1 MKGMKISKLMVS
13 MLLSVTC
20 LAGCKWNG
28 SSGNNN
34 SSDPIYV
41 DNGQSTTVDLPYQVV
56 SDKYFVKSGE
66 TDYVIVIP
74 ENSDD
79 ILKTASQELRNFFN
93 EATGVRPAV
102 YTDADELPQGAKIIS
117 LGETKQLSER
127 IEGGAT
133 PVSGGY
139 RMVTDEEDLFI
150 KGGDSY
156 GTLWGVYDLLGYM
169 FNYEFYKKD
178 IYDIDHNVSEL
189 NFFTIDDTVTPNIP
203 IRAGYSALSEYNS
216 SITSLRYRLQSER
229 TIAAGEFHNS
239 FVVLDPAK
247 YNNSNDPENY
257 HPKWYTA
264 SVDQLCYTARGD
276 ANEYEKMTDTASEYF
291 VEMLEAQPSKTY
303 VFFQMQDTRTWCECT
318 ACKEAET
325 KYQAKSAAMLIAC
338 QDIHEKIMADL
349 SAKGDDR
356 FIKVVPFLYHSTE
369 SLPVVLDQTTGEYKL
384 SDPSLDFSGV
394 APMWANLSTKKHAS
408 AYQDEDNKAA
418 LIMLDKL
425 NTAFDDFW
433 VWDYGIN
440 FADYLL
446 PFNVFSIMSEDFS
459 LLEDYNVG
467 FHMYQCDHSA
477 LNSTGFG
484 ALKLYLISELSWNSN
499 QDVEELTDNFFNA
512 VYGDGAE
519 SMKAIYDQYRALAA
533 YNSVD
538 HGETLAWDQS
548 YSSETMLSKTY
559 FPKGLLKAWLQELDS
574 ALQSIEYL
582 KTADPLQY
590 EIYEKNISADGIF
603 VRYIY
608 AMLYMEGDND
618 ENVNFKIDL
627 YRDVERL
634 NFYQV
639 SEGGG
644 IWNLAVSLGISS
656 YLG

>member
-1 MKGMKISKLMVS
+1 MKDRKIGKLMVA

-20 LAGCKWNG
+20 LAGCKSNG
-28 SSGNNN
+28 GANNN

-41 DNGQSTTVDLPYQVV
+41 DNGQGTIEDLPYQIV
-56 SDKYFVKSGE
+56 SDKYFVKSGT

-93 EATGVRPAV
+93 EATGIRPAV
-102 YTDADELPQGAKIIS
+102 YTDVDELPNDVQIIS
-117 LGETKQLSER
+117 LGQTKQFLER
-127 IEGGAT
+127 IEGGEI

-169 FNYEFYKKD
+169 FDYEFYKKD
-178 IYDIDHNVSEL
+178 VYEIDHNVTEL
-189 NFFTIDDTVTPNIP
+189 NFFTIDETVAPNIP

-229 TIAAGEFHNS
+229 TITAGEFHNS
-239 FVVLDPAK
+239 FIVLDPAK
-247 YNNSNDPENY
+247 YNNVEDSENY
-257 HPKWYTA
+257 HPMWYTA

-276 ANEYEKMTDTASEYF
+276 ENEYEEMIDTASEYF
-291 VEMLEAQPSKTY
+291 LGLLEAQPSKTH

-325 KYQAKSAAMLIAC
+325 KYQARSAAMLIAC
-338 QDIHEKIMADL
+338 HDIHEKIMAKL
-349 SAKGDDR
+349 SEKGDDR
-356 FIKVVPFLYHSTE
+356 YIKVVPFLYHSTE
-369 SLPVVLDQTTGEYKL
+369 SLPVVLDSETGEYKL

-425 NTAFDDFW
+425 NVAFDDFW

-477 LNSTGFG
+477 FNSTGFG
-484 ALKLYLISELSWNSN
+484 ALKLYLISELAWNAN
-499 QDVEELTDNFFNA
+499 QDIEELTDNFFNA
-512 VYGDGAE
+512 VYGDGAKA
-519 SMKAIYDQYRALAA
+519 MKKIYDEYRVLAA

-538 HGETLAWDQS
+538 HGETLAWSQTV
-548 YSSETMLSKTY
+548 YSETMLSKTY
-559 FPKGLLKAWLQELDS
+559 FPKGVVKAWLQDLDS

-582 KTADPLQY
+582 KTTNPLQY

-603 VRYIY
+603 ARYIY
-608 AMLYMEGDND
+608 ARLYMESDTD
-618 ENVNFKIDL
+618 ENVNFKINL

-634 NFYQV
+634 NFHEIR
-639 SEGGG
+639 EGSG
-644 IWNLAVSLGISS
+644 IWNLAVSLGIAS

>member
-1 MKGMKISKLMVS
+1 MKDRKIGKLMVA

-20 LAGCKWNG
+20 LAGCKSNG
-28 SSGNNN
+28 GANNN
-34 SSDPIYV
+34 SSDPIYI
-41 DNGQSTTVDLPYQVV
+41 DNGQGTKEDLPYQIV
-56 SDKYFVKSGE
+56 SDKYFVKSGA

-93 EATGVRPAV
+93 EATGIRPAV
-102 YTDADELPQGAKIIS
+102 YTDVDELPNDVQIIS
-117 LGETKQLSER
+117 LGQTKPFSER
-127 IEGGAT
+127 IEGGEI

-169 FNYEFYKKD
+169 FDYEFYKKD
-178 IYDIDHNVSEL
+178 VYEIDHNVTEL
-189 NFFTIDDTVTPNIP
+189 NFFTIDETVAPNIP

-229 TIAAGEFHNS
+229 TITAGEFHNS
-239 FVVLDPAK
+239 FIVLDPAK
-247 YNNSNDPENY
+247 YNNVEDSENY
-257 HPKWYTA
+257 HPMWYTA

-276 ANEYEKMTDTASEYF
+276 ENEYEEMIDTASEYF
-291 VEMLEAQPSKTY
+291 VGLLEAQPSKTH

-325 KYQAKSAAMLIAC
+325 KYQARSAAMLIAC
-338 QDIHEKIMADL
+338 HDIHEKIMAKL
-349 SAKGDDR
+349 SEKGDDR
-356 FIKVVPFLYHSTE
+356 YIKVVPFLYHSTE
-369 SLPVVLDQTTGEYKL
+369 SLPVVLDSETGEYKL

-425 NTAFDDFW
+425 NVAFDDFW

-477 LNSTGFG
+477 FNSTGFG
-484 ALKLYLISELSWNSN
+484 ALKLYLISELAWNAN
-499 QDVEELTDNFFNA
+499 QDIEELTDNFFNA
-512 VYGDGAE
+512 VYGDGAKA
-519 SMKAIYDQYRALAA
+519 MKKIYDEYRVLAA

-538 HGETLAWDQS
+538 HGETLAWSQTV
-548 YSSETMLSKTY
+548 YSETMLSKTY
-559 FPKGLLKAWLQELDS
+559 FPKGVVKAWLQDLDS

-582 KTADPLQY
+582 KTTNPLQY

-603 VRYIY
+603 ARYIY
-608 AMLYMEGDND
+608 ARLYMESDTD
-618 ENVNFKIDL
+618 ENVNFKINL

-634 NFYQV
+634 NFHEIR
-639 SEGGG
+639 EGSG
-644 IWNLAVSLGISS
+644 IWNLAVSLGIAS

>member
-1 MKGMKISKLMVS
+1 MKDRKIGKLMVA

-20 LAGCKWNG
+20 LAGCKSNG
-28 SSGNNN
+28 GANNN
-34 SSDPIYV
+34 SSDPIYI
-41 DNGQSTTVDLPYQVV
+41 DNGQGTKEDLPYQIV
-56 SDKYFVKSGE
+56 SDKYFVKSGT

-93 EATGVRPAV
+93 EATGIRPAV
-102 YTDADELPQGAKIIS
+102 YTDVDELPNDVQIIS
-117 LGETKQLSER
+117 LGQTKQFLER
-127 IEGGAT
+127 IEGGEI

-169 FNYEFYKKD
+169 FDYEFYKKD
-178 IYDIDHNVSEL
+178 VYEIDHNVTEL
-189 NFFTIDDTVTPNIP
+189 NFFTIDETVAPNIP

-229 TIAAGEFHNS
+229 TITAGEFHNS
-239 FVVLDPAK
+239 FIVLDPAK
-247 YNNSNDPENY
+247 YNNVEDSENY
-257 HPKWYTA
+257 HPMWYTA

-276 ANEYEKMTDTASEYF
+276 ENEYEEMIDTASEYF
-291 VEMLEAQPSKTY
+291 VGLLEAQPSKTH

-325 KYQAKSAAMLIAC
+325 KYQARSAAMLIAC
-338 QDIHEKIMADL
+338 HDIHEKIMAKL
-349 SAKGDDR
+349 SEKGDDR
-356 FIKVVPFLYHSTE
+356 YIKVVPFLYHSTE
-369 SLPVVLDQTTGEYKL
+369 SLPVVLDSETGEYKL

-425 NTAFDDFW
+425 NVAFDDFW

-477 LNSTGFG
+477 FNSTGFG
-484 ALKLYLISELSWNSN
+484 ALKLYLISELAWNAN
-499 QDVEELTDNFFNA
+499 QDIEELTDNFFNA
-512 VYGDGAE
+512 VYGDGAKA
-519 SMKAIYDQYRALAA
+519 MKKIYDEYRVLAA

-538 HGETLAWDQS
+538 HGETLAWSQTV
-548 YSSETMLSKTY
+548 YSETMLSKTY
-559 FPKGLLKAWLQELDS
+559 FPKGVVKAWLQDLDS

-582 KTADPLQY
+582 KTTNPLQY
-590 EIYEKNISADGIF
+590 EIYEKNIKLQKIF
-603 VRYIY
+603 
-608 AMLYMEGDND
+608 
-618 ENVNFKIDL
+618 
-627 YRDVERL
+627 
-634 NFYQV
+634 
-639 SEGGG
+639 
-644 IWNLAVSLGISS
+644 
-656 YLG
+656 

>member
-1 MKGMKISKLMVS
+1 MKDRKIGKLMVA

-20 LAGCKWNG
+20 LAGCKSNG
-28 SSGNNN
+28 GANNN

-41 DNGQSTTVDLPYQVV
+41 DNGQGTTEDLPYQIV
-56 SDKYFVKSGE
+56 SDKYFVKSGA

-102 YTDADELPQGAKIIS
+102 YTDVDELPTDVQIIS
-117 LGETKQLSER
+117 LGQTRQFAER
-127 IEGGAT
+127 IKGGEI

-139 RMVTDEEDLFI
+139 RMVTDGEDVFI

-156 GTLWGVYDLLGYM
+156 GALWGVYDLLGYM
-169 FNYEFYKKD
+169 FDYEFYKKD
-178 IYDIDHNVSEL
+178 VYEIDHNVTEL
-189 NFFTIDDTVTPNIP
+189 NFFTIDETVAPNIP

-229 TIAAGEFHNS
+229 TITAGEFHNS
-239 FVVLDPAK
+239 FIVLDPAK
-247 YNNSNDPENY
+247 YNNVEDSENY
-257 HPKWYTA
+257 HPMWYTA

-276 ANEYEKMTDTASEYF
+276 KNEYEEMTDAASEYF
-291 VEMLEAQPSKTY
+291 VELLETQPSKTH

-325 KYQAKSAAMLIAC
+325 KYQARSAAMLIAC
-338 QDIHEKIMADL
+338 HDIHEKIMAKL
-349 SAKGDDR
+349 SEKGDDR
-356 FIKVVPFLYHSTE
+356 YIKVVPFLYHSTE
-369 SLPVVLDQTTGEYKL
+369 SLPVVLDGETGEYKL

-394 APMWANLSTKKHAS
+394 TPMWANLSTKKHAS

-418 LIMLDKL
+418 LMMLDKL
-425 NTAFDDFW
+425 NVAFDDFW
-433 VWDYGIN
+433 VWDYGVN
-440 FADYLL
+440 FSDYLL

-477 LNSTGFG
+477 FNSTGFG
-484 ALKLYLISELSWNSN
+484 ALKLYLISELSWDAN
-499 QDVEELTDNFFNA
+499 QDIEELTDNFFNA
-512 VYGDGAE
+512 VYGDGAKA
-519 SMKAIYDQYRALAA
+519 MKKIYDEYRVLAA

-538 HGETLAWDQS
+538 HGEILAWNQTV
-548 YSSETMLSKTY
+548 YAETMLNKTY
-559 FPKGLLKAWLQELDS
+559 FPKGVVKAWLQDLDA

-582 KTADPLQY
+582 KTTNPLQY

-603 VRYIY
+603 ARYIY
-608 AMLYMEGDND
+608 ARLYMESDND
-618 ENVNFKIDL
+618 ENVNFKINL

-634 NFYQV
+634 NFHEV
-639 SEGGG
+639 REGGG
-644 IWNLAVSLGISS
+644 IWNLAVSLGIAS

>member
-1 MKGMKISKLMVS
+1 MKDRKIGKLMVA

-20 LAGCKWNG
+20 LAGCKSNG
-28 SSGNNN
+28 GANNN
-34 SSDPIYV
+34 SSDPIYI
-41 DNGQSTTVDLPYQVV
+41 DNGQGTKEDLPYQIV
-56 SDKYFVKSGE
+56 SDKYFVKSGT

-102 YTDADELPQGAKIIS
+102 YTDVDELPNDVQMIS
-117 LGETKQLSER
+117 LGQTKQFAER
-127 IEGGAT
+127 IRGGET

-139 RMVTDEEDLFI
+139 RMVTDGEDLFI

-156 GTLWGVYDLLGYM
+156 GTLWGVYDLLDYM

-178 IYDIDHNVSEL
+178 VYEIDHNVTEL
-189 NFFTIDDTVTPNIP
+189 NFFTIDETVAPNIP

-229 TIAAGEFHNS
+229 TITAGEFHNS
-239 FVVLDPAK
+239 FIVLDPAK
-247 YNNSNDPENY
+247 YNNVEDSENY
-257 HPKWYTA
+257 HPMWYTA

-276 ANEYEKMTDTASEYF
+276 ENEYEEMIDTASEYF
-291 VEMLEAQPSKTY
+291 VGLLEAQPSKTH

-325 KYQAKSAAMLIAC
+325 KYQARSAAMLIAC
-338 QDIHEKIMADL
+338 HDIHEKIMAKL
-349 SAKGDDR
+349 SEKGDDR
-356 FIKVVPFLYHSTE
+356 YIKVVPFLYHSTE
-369 SLPVVLDQTTGEYKL
+369 SLPVVLDSETGEYKL

-425 NTAFDDFW
+425 NVAFDDFW

-477 LNSTGFG
+477 FNSTGFG
-484 ALKLYLISELSWNSN
+484 ALKLYLISELAWNAN
-499 QDVEELTDNFFNA
+499 QDIEELTDKFFNA
-512 VYGDGAE
+512 VYGDGAKA
-519 SMKAIYDQYRALAA
+519 MKKIYDEYRALAA

-538 HGETLAWDQS
+538 HGETLAWSQTV
-548 YSSETMLSKTY
+548 YSETMLSKTY
-559 FPKGLLKAWLQELDS
+559 FPKGLVKAWLQDLDS

-582 KTADPLQY
+582 KTTNPLQY

-603 VRYIY
+603 ARYIY
-608 AMLYMEGDND
+608 ARLYMESDTD
-618 ENVNFKIDL
+618 ENVNFKINL

-634 NFYQV
+634 NFHEV
-639 SEGGG
+639 REGSG
-644 IWNLAVSLGISS
+644 IWNLAVSLGIAS

>member
-1 MKGMKISKLMVS
+1 MKDRKIGKLMLA

-20 LAGCKWNG
+20 LAGCKSN
-28 SSGNNN
+28 SGNTSDN
-34 SSDPIYV
+34 SSDPIYI
-41 DNGQSTTVDLPYQVV
+41 DNGQSTMEDLPYKIVA
-56 SDKYFVKSGE
+56 DKYFVKNGE
-66 TDYVIVIP
+66 TNYVIVIP
-74 ENSDD
+74 EDSDD
-79 ILKTASQELRNFFN
+79 IVKTASQELRNFFN

-178 IYDIDHNVSEL
+178 VYDIEHNVSEL

-216 SITSLRYRLQSER
+216 SITSLRYHFQSER
-229 TIAAGEFHNS
+229 TIVAGEFHNS
-239 FVVLDPAK
+239 FIVLDPAK
-247 YNNSNDPENY
+247 YNNVNDSANY
-257 HPKWYTA
+257 HPNWYTA
-264 SVDQLCYTARGD
+264 SVDQLCYTARGN
-276 ANEYEKMTDTASEYF
+276 ASEYEKMTDTASDYF
-291 VEMLEAQPSKTY
+291 VELLASEPSKTY
-303 VFFQMQDTRTWCECT
+303 VYFQMQDTRTWCECA
-318 ACKEAET
+318 ACTEAET
-325 KYQAKSAAMLIAC
+325 KYQARSAAMLIAC
-338 QDIHEKIMADL
+338 QDIHKKIVAKL

-356 FIKVVPFLYHSTE
+356 DIKVVPFLYHSTE
-369 SLPVVLDQTTGEYKL
+369 SLPVVLDDATGEYKL
-384 SDPSLDFSGV
+384 SDSNLDFSGV
-394 APMWANLSTKKHAS
+394 VPMWANLSTKKHAS

-418 LIMLDKL
+418 MMMLDKL
-425 NTAFDDFW
+425 NAAFDEFW

-446 PFNVFSIMSEDFS
+446 PFNVFSILSEDFS
-459 LLEDYNVG
+459 LLENYNVG

-477 LNSTGFG
+477 FNSTGFG
-484 ALKLYLISELSWNSN
+484 ALKLYLISEFSWNAN
-499 QDVEELTDNFFNA
+499 QDIEKLTDNFFNA

-519 SMKAIYDQYRALAA
+519 AMKKIYDEYRVLSA

-538 HGETLAWDQS
+538 HEDTLAWDQS
-548 YSSETMLSKTY
+548 YYSATMLSETY
-559 FPKGLLKAWLQELDS
+559 FPKGILKSWLQELDV

-582 KTADPLQY
+582 KDTDPIQY
-590 EIYEKNISADGIF
+590 EIYEKNISADSIF

-608 AMLYMEGDND
+608 AMLYMKSNSDANI
-618 ENVNFKIDL
+618 NFKVNL

-639 SEGGG
+639 NEGGG

>member
-1 MKGMKISKLMVS
+1 MKDRKIGKLMVA

-20 LAGCKWNG
+20 LAGCKSNG
-28 SSGNNN
+28 GANNN
-34 SSDPIYV
+34 SSDPIYI
-41 DNGQSTTVDLPYQVV
+41 DNGQGTKEDLPYQIV
-56 SDKYFVKSGE
+56 SDKYFVKSGT

-93 EATGVRPAV
+93 EATGIRPAV
-102 YTDADELPQGAKIIS
+102 YTDVDELPNDVQIIS
-117 LGETKQLSER
+117 LGQTKQFLER
-127 IEGGAT
+127 IEGGET

-139 RMVTDEEDLFI
+139 RMVTDSEDLFI

-156 GTLWGVYDLLGYM
+156 GTLWGVYDLLDYM

-178 IYDIDHNVSEL
+178 VYEIDHNVTEL
-189 NFFTIDDTVTPNIP
+189 NFFTIDETVAPNIP

-229 TIAAGEFHNS
+229 TITAGEFHNS
-239 FVVLDPAK
+239 FIVLDPAK
-247 YNNSNDPENY
+247 YNNVEDSENY
-257 HPKWYTA
+257 HPMWYTA

-276 ANEYEKMTDTASEYF
+276 ENEYEEMIDTASEYF
-291 VEMLEAQPSKTY
+291 VGLLEAQPSKTH

-325 KYQAKSAAMLIAC
+325 KYQARSAAMLIAC
-338 QDIHEKIMADL
+338 HDIHEKIMAKL
-349 SAKGDDR
+349 SEKGDDR
-356 FIKVVPFLYHSTE
+356 YIKVVPFLYHSTE
-369 SLPVVLDQTTGEYKL
+369 SLPVVLDSETGEYKL

-425 NTAFDDFW
+425 NVAFDDFW

-477 LNSTGFG
+477 FNSTGFG
-484 ALKLYLISELSWNSN
+484 ALKLYLISELAWNAN
-499 QDVEELTDNFFNA
+499 QDIEELTDNFFNA
-512 VYGDGAE
+512 VYGDGAKA
-519 SMKAIYDQYRALAA
+519 MKKIYDEYRALAA

-538 HGETLAWDQS
+538 HGETLAWSQTV
-548 YSSETMLSKTY
+548 YSETMLSKTY
-559 FPKGLLKAWLQELDS
+559 FPKGVVKAWLQDLDS

-582 KTADPLQY
+582 KTTNPLQY

-603 VRYIY
+603 ARYIY
-608 AMLYMEGDND
+608 ARLYMESDTD
-618 ENVNFKIDL
+618 ENVNFKINL

-634 NFYQV
+634 NFHEV
-639 SEGGG
+639 REGSG
-644 IWNLAVSLGISS
+644 IWNLAVSLGIAS

>member
-1 MKGMKISKLMVS
+1 MKDRKIGKLMVA

-20 LAGCKWNG
+20 LAGCKSNG
-28 SSGNNN
+28 GANNN
-34 SSDPIYV
+34 SSDPIYI
-41 DNGQSTTVDLPYQVV
+41 DNGQGTKEDLPYQIV
-56 SDKYFVKSGE
+56 SDKYFVKSGT

-93 EATGVRPAV
+93 EATGIRPAV
-102 YTDADELPQGAKIIS
+102 YTDVDELPNDVQIIS
-117 LGETKQLSER
+117 LGQTKQFLER
-127 IEGGAT
+127 IEGGET

-139 RMVTDEEDLFI
+139 RMVTDSEDLFI

-156 GTLWGVYDLLGYM
+156 GTLWGVYDLLDYM

-178 IYDIDHNVSEL
+178 VYEIDHNVTEL
-189 NFFTIDDTVTPNIP
+189 NFFTIDETVAPNIP

-229 TIAAGEFHNS
+229 TITAGEFHNS
-239 FVVLDPAK
+239 FIVLDPAK
-247 YNNSNDPENY
+247 YNNVEDSENY
-257 HPKWYTA
+257 HPMWYTA

-276 ANEYEKMTDTASEYF
+276 ENVYEEMIDTASEYF
-291 VEMLEAQPSKTY
+291 VGLLEAQPSKTH

-325 KYQAKSAAMLIAC
+325 KYQARSAAMLIAC
-338 QDIHEKIMADL
+338 HDIHEKIMTKL
-349 SAKGDDR
+349 SEKGDDR
-356 FIKVVPFLYHSTE
+356 YIKVVPFLYHSTE
-369 SLPVVLDQTTGEYKL
+369 SLPVVLDSETGEYKL

-425 NTAFDDFW
+425 NVAFDDFW

-477 LNSTGFG
+477 FNSTGFG
-484 ALKLYLISELSWNSN
+484 ALKLYLISELAWNAN
-499 QDVEELTDNFFNA
+499 QDIEELTDNFFNA
-512 VYGDGAE
+512 VYGDGAKA
-519 SMKAIYDQYRALAA
+519 MKKIYDEYRALAA

-538 HGETLAWDQS
+538 HGETLAWSQTV
-548 YSSETMLSKTY
+548 YSETMLSKTY
-559 FPKGLLKAWLQELDS
+559 FPKGVVKAWLQDLDS

-582 KTADPLQY
+582 KTTNPLQY
-590 EIYEKNISADGIF
+590 AIYEKNISADGIF
-603 VRYIY
+603 ARYIY
-608 AMLYMEGDND
+608 ARLYMESDTD
-618 ENVNFKIDL
+618 ENVNFKINL

-634 NFYQV
+634 NFREV
-639 SEGGG
+639 REGSG
-644 IWNLAVSLGISS
+644 IWNLAVSLGIAS